1 MIKMNRYRF
10 QVLWISKKTFCPLVL
25 ILIGQNLGHA
35 FQHLLHLSPDPCMS
49 SASTIFVVCRRWYPW
64 ERRRISTHHSNILST
79 SSRQSWA
86 GLGLHMIRKMP
97 SRHLQP
103 VMRIPMNY
111 YTEILYTDLGP
122 RKTIRISIFFFKIQ
136 VSPKNKFFICLYLMK
151 EREENKY

>member
-1 MIKMNRYRF
+1 MIKINRYRF
-10 QVLWISKKTFCPLVL
+10 QVLWIFMVL
-25 ILIGQNLGHA
+25 ILMGQNLGHA
-35 FQHLLHLSPDPCMS
+35 HLLHLSPDPCMS

-86 GLGLHMIRKMP
+86 WLGLH